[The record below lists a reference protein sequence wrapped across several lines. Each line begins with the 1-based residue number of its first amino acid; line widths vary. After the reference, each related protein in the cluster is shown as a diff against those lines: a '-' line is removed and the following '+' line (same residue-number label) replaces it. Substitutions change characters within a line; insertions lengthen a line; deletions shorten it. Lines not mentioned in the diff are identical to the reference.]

1 MDLKVIKHLYTYLV
15 LVIATAILFSACS
28 GKSKKPAPTPPNVT
42 TSTIKQQDV
51 PIYIDAVGQVIAPV
65 TVYVRPQVAGKL
77 IKAYYEQGAYVNEG
91 DVLFEIDPRPYQ
103 ALYDEAIAQ
112 LVHDQAILKYALKTV
127 ERYKKVLED
136 DYVAVLTFEQYESN
150 AAAAQAQV
158 DLDTAAVTSAKINL
172 DFTKIIAPV
181 SGKIGYSNVYV
192 GNILALDDP
201 NQITTILPYSPIDI
215 TFSLPQQHFE
225 LIRRVQGDAGNWKYV
240 ASLPEDPTLTF
251 EGTTYF
257 IDNQIDQNT
266 GTILLKG
273 RLPNEKRA
281 LWPGEF
287 VRIKVLYKMVPNALV
302 VPPSSVLIGRNGP
315 YVYVVD
321 AENKASARNVI
332 VLTRTEEY
340 TAIESEQVHVGDT
353 VIVDGQI
360 NVATGV
366 AVSTVPIKP

>member
-1 MDLKVIKHLYTYLV
+1 MDRSKLLLILMIVIC
-15 LVIATAILFSACS
+15 IGCS
-28 GKSKKPAPTPPNVT
+28 RNQKPAPTPPNVT
-42 TSTIKQQDV
+42 TATVTQQDV

-77 IKAYYEQGAYVNEG
+77 IKAYYEQGADVKEG
-91 DVLFEIDPRPYQ
+91 DVIFEIDPRPYQ
-103 ALYDEAIAQ
+103 AAYDQAVAQ
-112 LVHDQAILKYALKTV
+112 LAHDQALLKYALKTV
-127 ERYKKVLED
+127 ERYKKVVED
-136 DYVAVLTFEQYESN
+136 DFVAVLTFEQYESN

-158 DLDTAAVTSAKINL
+158 DLDIATLYAAKINL
-172 DFTKIIAPV
+172 DFTKVIAPV

-192 GNILALDDP
+192 GNILAVDDP
-201 NQITTILPYSPIDI
+201 NQITTILPNSPVDI
-215 TFSLPQQHFE
+215 IFSLPQQYFE
-225 LIRRVQGDAGNWKYV
+225 LIRGVQGNSGEWKYV
-240 ASLPEDPTLTF
+240 ASLPENPAKQY

-273 RLPNEKRA
+273 RLNNENRA

-287 VRIKVLYKMVPNALV
+287 VRVKVLYKMAPNALI
-302 VPPSSVLIGRNGP
+302 VPPSTVLMGRDGP

-321 AENKASARNVI
+321 SENKASARNVI

-340 TAIESEQVHVGDT
+340 IAIQSEQLHVGDT

-366 AVSTVPIKP
+366 SVNPVLVKK